1 MKSLIIATALAVLT
15 AGAVAFYP
23 ALNTVATVRHSIAP
37 PVNIVPVTRPKIEVV
52 FVLDT
57 TSSMSG
63 MIEAAKEKIWSIA
76 STMASA
82 QPAPEIKIG
91 LVAFRDRGDR
101 YVTQVIDLSEDLDSM
116 YATLMDFRAEGGG
129 DGPESVNQALH
140 EAVQTISW
148 SQDPDSYQVIF
159 LVGDAP
165 PHMDYQDD
173 VKYPVTLAA
182 ARMKGIVVNTIQCG
196 DNPATRRQ
204 WTQIAQLS
212 QGRYFNVAQSG
223 DAVAISTPYDLEL
236 AKLSEALDDTRL
248 YYGTEEEKVAQDRK
262 LAATAKLHAE
272 ASVES
277 RARRA
282 SYNTSVAGT
291 ANFIGNGE
299 LIDDII
305 GGRVDLSE
313 IDADALPASMRSLS
327 APEQQALIADVAV
340 KRDALQRQIK
350 DLAKERESYIA
361 EKVEEAGGAEDSLD
375 YKIFSAVRDQAG
387 KKGLVYE
394 NGPSY

>member
-1 MKSLIIATALAVLT
+1 MKSILIATTLAVLT
-15 AGAVAFYP
+15 AGAVTFYP
-23 ALNTVATVRHSIAP
+23 ALTSVATVRHVSDP
-37 PVNIVPVTRPKIEVV
+37 PVNIVPVAAPKIEAV

-57 TSSMSG
+57 TSSMNG

-116 YATLMDFRAEGGG
+116 YATLMDFRAQGGG

-140 EAVQTISW
+140 DAVQSISW

-196 DNPATRRQ
+196 NDPTTTQQ
-204 WTQIAQLS
+204 WVQIAQLS
-212 QGRYFNVAQSG
+212 QGRHFNVAQGG
-223 DAVAISTPYDLEL
+223 DAIAISTPHDTEL
-236 AKLSEALDDTRL
+236 ATLSKALDDTRM
-248 YYGTEEEKVAQDRK
+248 YYGNEAERVEQDLKVA
-262 LAATAKLHAE
+262 AADKLHSF
-272 ASVES
+272 ASVSS

-282 SYNTSVAGT
+282 AYNTSAAGT
-291 ANFIGNGE
+291 VNFLGDGE
-299 LIDDII
+299 LIDDIAE
-305 GGRVDLSE
+305 GRVDLSE
-313 IDADALPASMRSLS
+313 IDTDELPAAMRPMS
-327 APEQQALIADVAV
+327 APQQQALIAEVKI
-340 KRDALQRQIK
+340 KRDALQRQIGE
-350 DLAKERESYIA
+350 LAKERESYIA
-361 EKVEEAGGAEDSLD
+361 EKIEEVGGAEESLD

-387 KKGLVYE
+387 KKGFVYE
-394 NGPSY
+394 DAPSY

>member
-1 MKSLIIATALAVLT
+1 MKSILIATALAVLT

-23 ALNTVATVRHSIAP
+23 ALTTVATVRHVSDP
-37 PVNIVPVTRPKIEVV
+37 PVNIVPVAAPKIEAV

-140 EAVQTISW
+140 DAVQKISW

-196 DNPATRRQ
+196 DNPTTTQQ
-204 WTQIAQLS
+204 WVQIAQLS
-212 QGRYFNVAQSG
+212 QGRHFNVAQGG
-223 DAVAISTPYDLEL
+223 DAIAISTPFDTEL
-236 AKLSEALDDTRL
+236 ATLSKALDDTRL
-248 YYGTEEEKVAQDRK
+248 YYGTEAEKVAQDRK
-262 LAATAKLHAE
+262 VAAADKLHNE

-282 SYNTSVAGT
+282 SFNASVAGT
-291 ANFIGNGE
+291 RNFLGRGE
-299 LIDDII
+299 LVSDIAD
-305 GGRVDLSE
+305 GRVDLLE
-313 IDADALPASMRSLS
+313 IDTDELPESMRPMS
-327 APEQQALIADVAV
+327 APQQQALIAEVKS
-340 KRDALQRQIK
+340 KRDSLQRQIT

-361 EKVEEAGGAEDSLD
+361 EKIEEVGGAEESLD

-394 NGPSY
+394 DAPSY

>member
-1 MKSLIIATALAVLT
+1 
-15 AGAVAFYP
+15 
-23 ALNTVATVRHSIAP
+23 
-37 PVNIVPVTRPKIEVV
+37 
-52 FVLDT
+52 VLDT

-101 YVTQVIDLSEDLDSM
+101 YVTRVIDLSEDLDSM

-173 VKYPVTLAA
+173 VKYPATLAA

-196 DNPATRRQ
+196 DNPATKRQ
-204 WTQIAQLS
+204 WVQIAQLS
-212 QGRYFNVAQSG
+212 QGSHFNVAQGG
-223 DAVAISTPYDLEL
+223 DAIAISTPYDAEL
-236 AKLSEALDDTRL
+236 AKLSEALDGTRL
-248 YYGTEEEKVAQDRK
+248 YYGTPEEKIEQNRK
-262 LAATAKLHAE
+262 LAATEKLHNE

-282 SYNTSVAGT
+282 AYNTSVAGST
-291 ANFIGNGE
+291 NFLGKGE
-299 LIDDII
+299 LVDDII

-313 IDADALPASMRSLS
+313 IDADALPESLASLP
-327 APEQQALIADVAV
+327 APAQQALIAEVAV

-350 DLAKERESYIA
+350 DLAAERETFIA
-361 EKVEEAGGAEDSLD
+361 GKVEEAGGAEDSLD

-394 NGPSY
+394 DAPSY

>member
-1 MKSLIIATALAVLT
+1 MKSILIATALAVLT

-23 ALNTVATVRHSIAP
+23 ALTTVATVRHVSDP
-37 PVNIVPVTRPKIEVV
+37 PVNIVPIAAPKIEAV

-116 YATLMDFRAEGGG
+116 YAALMDFRAEGGG

-140 EAVQTISW
+140 DAVQKISW

-196 DNPATRRQ
+196 DNPATTQR
-204 WTQIAQLS
+204 WVQIAQLS
-212 QGRYFNVAQSG
+212 QGRHFNVAQGG
-223 DAVAISTPYDLEL
+223 DAIAISTPFDTEL
-236 AKLSEALDDTRL
+236 ATLSKALDDTRL
-248 YYGTEEEKVAQDRK
+248 YYGTEEERVEQDLKVA
-262 LAATAKLHAE
+262 AADKLHSD

-282 SYNTSVAGT
+282 SFNASAAGT
-291 ANFIGNGE
+291 RNFLGRGE
-299 LIDDII
+299 LVSDIAD
-305 GGRVDLSE
+305 GRVDLLE
-313 IDADALPASMRSLS
+313 IDTDELPESMRPMS
-327 APEQQALIADVAV
+327 APQQQALIAEVKS
-340 KRDALQRQIK
+340 KRDSLQRQIT

-361 EKVEEAGGAEDSLD
+361 EKIEEVGGAEESLD

-394 NGPSY
+394 DAPSY

>member
-1 MKSLIIATALAVLT
+1 MKSILIATALAVLT

-23 ALNTVATVRHSIAP
+23 ALTTVATVRHVSDP
-37 PVNIVPVTRPKIEVV
+37 PVNIVPVAAPKIEVV

-101 YVTQVIDLSEDLDSM
+101 YVTRVIDLSEDLDSM

-140 EAVQTISW
+140 DAVQSISW

-196 DNPATRRQ
+196 NNPATTQQ
-204 WTQIAQLS
+204 WVQIAQLS
-212 QGRYFNVAQSG
+212 QGRHFNVSQGG
-223 DAVAISTPYDLEL
+223 DAIAISTPFDTEL
-236 AKLSEALDDTRL
+236 ATLSKALDDTRL
-248 YYGTEEEKVAQDRK
+248 YYGTEADKVEQDRK
-262 LAATAKLHAE
+262 VAAADKLHSV

-282 SYNTSVAGT
+282 TFNASAAGT
-291 ANFIGNGE
+291 RNFLGRGE
-299 LIDDII
+299 LVADIAD
-305 GGRVDLSE
+305 GLVDLFE
-313 IDADALPASMRSLS
+313 IDTDELPESMRPMS
-327 APEQQALIADVAV
+327 APQQQALIAEVKS
-340 KRDALQRQIK
+340 KRDSLQRQIT

-361 EKVEEAGGAEDSLD
+361 EKIEEVGGAEESLD

-394 NGPSY
+394 DAPSY

>member
-1 MKSLIIATALAVLT
+1 MKSLIITTALAVLT

-23 ALNTVATVRHSIAP
+23 ALNTAATVRHPIAP
-37 PVNIVPVTRPKIEVV
+37 PVNIVPVTRPKIEAV

-101 YVTQVIDLSEDLDSM
+101 YVTRVIDLSEDLDSM

-173 VKYPVTLAA
+173 IKYPATLAA

-196 DNPATRRQ
+196 DNPATKRQ
-204 WTQIAQLS
+204 WIQIAQLS
-212 QGRYFNVAQSG
+212 QGRHFNVAQGG
-223 DAVAISTPYDLEL
+223 DAIAISTPYDTEL
-236 AKLSEALDDTRL
+236 AKLSETLDGTRL
-248 YYGTEEEKVAQDRK
+248 YYGTPEEKVEQNRK
-262 LAATAKLHAE
+262 LAATAKLHNE

-282 SYNTSVAGT
+282 AYNTSVAGT
-291 ANFIGNGE
+291 ANFLGKGE
-299 LIDDII
+299 LVDDIV

-313 IDADALPASMRSLS
+313 IDADALPAAMRPMSPS
-327 APEQQALIADVAV
+327 EQQALIADVAV

-350 DLAKERESYIA
+350 DLATERESYIA
-361 EKVEEAGGAEDSLD
+361 DKLEEAGGAEESLD

-387 KKGLVYE
+387 KKGLIYE
-394 NGPSY
+394 DAPSY

>member
-1 MKSLIIATALAVLT
+1 MKSILIATALAVLT

-23 ALNTVATVRHSIAP
+23 ALTTVATVRHVSDP
-37 PVNIVPVTRPKIEVV
+37 PVNIVPVSAPKIEAV

-140 EAVQTISW
+140 DAVQKISW

-196 DNPATRRQ
+196 DNPATTQQ
-204 WTQIAQLS
+204 WVQIAQLS
-212 QGRYFNVAQSG
+212 QGRHFNVAQGG
-223 DAVAISTPYDLEL
+223 DAIAISTPFDTEL
-236 AKLSEALDDTRL
+236 ATLSMALDDTRL
-248 YYGTEEEKVAQDRK
+248 YYGTEAEKVEQDLK
-262 LAATAKLHAE
+262 VAAADKLHSV

-282 SYNTSVAGT
+282 SFNASAAGT
-291 ANFIGNGE
+291 RNFLGRGE
-299 LIDDII
+299 LVSDIAD
-305 GGRVDLSE
+305 GRVDLSE
-313 IDADALPASMRSLS
+313 IDTDELPESMRPMS
-327 APEQQALIADVAV
+327 APQQQALIAEVKS
-340 KRDALQRQIK
+340 KRDSLQRQIT

-361 EKVEEAGGAEDSLD
+361 EKIEEVGGAEESLD

-394 NGPSY
+394 DAPSY

>member
-1 MKSLIIATALAVLT
+1 MKSILIATALAVMT

-23 ALNTVATVRHSIAP
+23 ALTTVATVRHTIDP
-37 PVNIVPVTRPKIEVV
+37 PVNVVPVTASKIEAV

-116 YATLMDFRAEGGG
+116 YATLMDFRAQGGG

-140 EAVQTISW
+140 EAVQRISW

-165 PHMDYQDD
+165 PHMDYQND
-173 VKYPVTLAA
+173 VKYPETLAA

-196 DNPATRRQ
+196 DNPATTQQ
-204 WTQIAQLS
+204 WVQIAQLS
-212 QGRYFNVAQSG
+212 QGRHFNVAQGG
-223 DAVAISTPYDLEL
+223 DAIAISTPFDTEL
-236 AKLSEALDDTRL
+236 ATLSKALDDTRL
-248 YYGTEEEKVAQDRK
+248 YYGTEAEKVEQDRK
-262 LAATAKLHAE
+262 VAAADKLHSV

-282 SYNTSVAGT
+282 AFNMSAAGT
-291 ANFIGNGE
+291 RNFLGRGE
-299 LIDDII
+299 LVADIAE
-305 GGRVDLSE
+305 GRVDLLE
-313 IDADALPASMRSLS
+313 IDTDELPESMRPMS
-327 APEQQALIADVAV
+327 APQQQALIAEVKS
-340 KRDALQRQIK
+340 KRDSLQRQIGE
-350 DLAKERESYIA
+350 LANERESYIA
-361 EKVEEAGGAEDSLD
+361 EKIEEVGGAEESLD

-394 NGPSY
+394 DAPSY

>member
-1 MKSLIIATALAVLT
+1 MKSILITTALAVLT

-23 ALNTVATVRHSIAP
+23 ALTTVATVRHTITP
-37 PVNIVPVTRPKIEVV
+37 PVNIVPITPPKIEAV

-82 QPAPEIKIG
+82 QPAPEIRIG

-101 YVTQVIDLSEDLDSM
+101 YVTQVIDLSDDLDSM

-165 PHMDYQDD
+165 PHMDYPDD

-182 ARMKGIVVNTIQCG
+182 AQRKGIVVNTIQCG
-196 DNPATRRQ
+196 DNPATTQQ
-204 WTQIAQLS
+204 WVQIAQLS
-212 QGRYFNVAQSG
+212 QGSHFNVAQGG
-223 DAVAISTPYDLEL
+223 DAVAISTPFDTKL
-236 AKLSEALDDTRL
+236 ATLSRALDDTRL
-248 YYGTEEEKVAQDRK
+248 YYGTDEEKIEQDLKVA
-262 LAATAKLHAE
+262 AASKVHAE

-282 SYNTSVAGT
+282 AYNTTVAGT
-291 ANFIGNGE
+291 ANFLGDGE
-299 LIDDII
+299 LIDDIAT
-305 GGRVDLSE
+305 GRVDLSE
-313 IDADALPASMRSLS
+313 IDADALPAAMQPMS
-327 APEQQALIADVAV
+327 APERQAVIAEVTV

-361 EKVEEAGGAEDSLD
+361 EKVEEEGGAEDSLD

-387 KKGLVYE
+387 KKGLVYADA
-394 NGPSY
+394 PAY